1 MEMRKKKL
9 PIGIENFEEIRKE
22 DFYYIDKTGLIVE
35 LLHNWGAVNLF
46 TRPRRFGKSLNMS
59 MLEHFFSLDGDK
71 SIFNG
76 LKISKETALCEEYMG
91 KYPVVSISLKG
102 MDALNFERAFRMGA
116 RAVRRTAGEVQYL
129 LESDKL
135 SESDKLE
142 YQSLL
147 DSNMDES
154 TFCDSLRILSEMLE
168 KHHNTKVILLIDEYD
183 VPLAKAHANGYYDQM
198 ISLIRSLLGEALKT
212 NNSLKLAVLTGCL
225 RISKE
230 SIFTGLNNL
239 KVRSVTDVRFDEY
252 FGFTDTEVKTLLEY
266 YGYPDSYDVAKKW
279 YDGYHFGN
287 VDVYCPW
294 DVLNYCD
301 SLLDD
306 KEAQPENYW
315 INTSSNDA
323 VKRFIQESANYA
335 AKREIESLV
344 AGEVITKEIHQEL
357 TYPEVYQTIDNI
369 WSLLFTTGYL
379 TQRGKAEGR
388 QMKLAIPNLEIQDIY
403 VTQIMEFFKE
413 NVREDGDTLN
423 RFCDALQNE
432 VTENVEKIFTE
443 YLRKAISIRDTAVK
457 KEMKENFYHG
467 VLLGILG
474 VKTRWGISSNRE
486 MGEGYADILVE
497 PDTGDMGIII
507 EVKYA
512 HDGDLDGACKEA
524 LKQIEYTKYEDNL
537 EDDGVENILKYGIAC
552 YKKRCRVMLV
562 KNNRAAIAMADACT
576 KSRFEDRKVKLSEI
590 TLKSTE
596 KAVEIRDLQC

>member
-1 MEMRKKKL
+1 MMEGAWKEMEMRKKKL
-9 PIGIENFEEIRKE
+9 PIGIENFEKLRLEN
-22 DFYYIDKTGLIVE
+22 FYYIDKTGLIRE
-35 LLHNWGAVNLF
+35 LLNNWGEVNLF
-46 TRPRRFGKSLNMS
+46 TRPRRFGKTLNMS
-59 MLEHFFSLDGDK
+59 MLENFFSLDGDK
-71 SIFNG
+71 SIFDG
-76 LKISKETALCEEYMG
+76 LEISKETALCEEYMG

-102 MDALNFERAFRMGA
+102 IDAWSYETAYQM
-116 RAVRRTAGEVQYL
+116 AVRVIIDAAAKFYF
-129 LESDKL
+129 
-135 SESDKLE
+135 
-142 YQSLL
+142 LL
-147 DSNMDES
+147 DSEKLNAHDKAEYQKLLDDTMNEGMFGS
-154 TFCDSLRILSEMLE
+154 SLKLLSGMLE
-168 KHHNTKVILLIDEYD
+168 KHYGTKVILMIDEYD

-198 ISLIRSLLGEALKT
+198 ISLIRSFLGEALKT
-212 NNSLKLAVLTGCL
+212 NSSLKLAVLTGCL

-252 FGFTDTEVKTLLEY
+252 FGFTDMEVKTLLQY

-323 VKRFIQESANYA
+323 VKRFIQESANYTT
-335 AKREIESLV
+335 KREIESLI

-357 TYPEVYQTIDNI
+357 TYPEIYQTIDNI

-388 QMKLAIPNLEIQDIY
+388 QMKLAIPNLEIRDIF
-403 VTQIMEFFKE
+403 VTQIMEFFRE

-423 RFCDALQNE
+423 CFCDALQNKDA
-432 VTENVEKIFTE
+432 ENVEKIFND
-443 YLRKAISIRDTAVK
+443 YLRKTISIRDTAVRTG
-457 KEMKENFYHG
+457 MKENFYHG
-467 VLLGILG
+467 VLLGILS
-474 VKTRWGISSNRE
+474 VKNRWGISSNRE
-486 MGEGYADILVE
+486 MGEGYADILAE

-512 HDGDLDGACKEA
+512 HDGDLDEACKEA
-524 LKQIEYTKYEDNL
+524 LKQIEYTRYEDDL
-537 EDDGVENILKYGIAC
+537 SDDGVENILKYGIAC
-552 YKKRCRVMLV
+552 YKKRCRVML
-562 KNNRAAIAMADACT
+562 A
-576 KSRFEDRKVKLSEI
+576 
-590 TLKSTE
+590 E
-596 KAVEIRDLQC
+596 K

>member
-1 MEMRKKKL
+1 MAMRKKKL
-9 PIGIENFEEIRKE
+9 PIGIENFEELRKE
-22 DFYYIDKTGLIVE
+22 DFYYIDKSGLIAE

-46 TRPRRFGKSLNMS
+46 TRPRRFGKTLNMS
-59 MLEHFFSLDGDK
+59 MLEQFFSLNGDK
-71 SIFNG
+71 RIFDG
-76 LKISKETALCEEYMG
+76 LDISKETALCEEYMG

-102 MDALNFERAFRMGA
+102 IDAINYETAFRMGA
-116 RAVRRTAGEVQYL
+116 RAVRRVAGEVQYL
-129 LESDKL
+129 LKSDVL

-147 DSNMDES
+147 DSSMDEA

-168 KHHNTKVILLIDEYD
+168 KHHNQKVILLIDEYD
-183 VPLAKAHANGYYDQM
+183 VPLAKAHANGYYEQM

-212 NNSLKLAVLTGCL
+212 NTSLKLAVLTGCL

-239 KVRSVTDVRFDEY
+239 KVLTIADERFDEY
-252 FGFTDTEVKTLLEY
+252 FGFTDKEVKDLLEY
-266 YGYPDSYDVAKKW
+266 YDVTDHYEEVKRW
-279 YDGYHFGN
+279 YDGYQFGN
-287 VDVYCPW
+287 VEVYCPW
-294 DVLNYCD
+294 DVLNHCD
-301 SLLDD
+301 RIRDSRD
-306 KEAQPENYW
+306 AQPENYW

-323 VKRFIQESANYA
+323 VKRFIEESANSVT
-335 AKREIESLV
+335 KREIERLV

-357 TYPEVYQTIDNI
+357 TYAEVYQSIDHI

-379 TQRGKAEGR
+379 TQRGKPEGR
-388 QMKLAIPNLEIQDIY
+388 QMKLAIPNLEIRDIFE
-403 VTQIMEFFKE
+403 TQIMEFFKE
-413 NVREDGDTLN
+413 NVREDGEMLN

-432 VTENVEKIFTE
+432 DAENVEKIFTE
-443 YLRKAISIRDTAVK
+443 YLRKTISIRDTAVRI
-457 KEMKENFYHG
+457 EMKENFYHG

-486 MGEGYADILVE
+486 MGEGYADILAE

-524 LKQIEYTKYEDNL
+524 LKQIKYTKYEDDL

-552 YKKRCRVMLV
+552 YKKRCRVML
-562 KNNRAAIAMADACT
+562 A
-576 KSRFEDRKVKLSEI
+576 
-590 TLKSTE
+590 E
-596 KAVEIRDLQC
+596 KHIK

>member
-1 MEMRKKKL
+1 MAMRKKKL
-9 PIGIENFEEIRKE
+9 PIGIENFEELRKE
-22 DFYYIDKTGLIVE
+22 DFYYIDKSGLIAE

-46 TRPRRFGKSLNMS
+46 TRPRRFGKTLNMS
-59 MLEHFFSLDGDK
+59 MLEHFFSLNGDK
-71 SIFNG
+71 RIFDG
-76 LKISKETALCEEYMG
+76 LDISKETALCEEYMG

-102 MDALNFERAFRMGA
+102 IDAINYETAFRMGA
-116 RAVRRTAGEVQYL
+116 RAVRRVAGEVQYL
-129 LESDKL
+129 LKSDVL

-147 DSNMDES
+147 DSSMDEA

-168 KHHNTKVILLIDEYD
+168 KHHNQKVILLIDEYD
-183 VPLAKAHANGYYDQM
+183 VPLAKAHANGYYEQM

-212 NNSLKLAVLTGCL
+212 NTSLKLAVLTGCL

-239 KVRSVTDVRFDEY
+239 KVLTIADERFDEY
-252 FGFTDTEVKTLLEY
+252 FGFTDKEVKDLLEY
-266 YGYPDSYDVAKKW
+266 YDVTDHYEEVKRW
-279 YDGYHFGN
+279 YDGYQFGN
-287 VDVYCPW
+287 VEVYCPW
-294 DVLNYCD
+294 DVLNHCD
-301 SLLDD
+301 RIRS
-306 KEAQPENYW
+306 EPHVQPENYW

-323 VKRFIQESANYA
+323 VKRFIEESANSVT
-335 AKREIESLV
+335 KREIERLV

-357 TYPEVYQTIDNI
+357 TYAEVYQSIDHI

-379 TQRGKAEGR
+379 TQRGKSEGR
-388 QMKLAIPNLEIQDIY
+388 QMKLAIPNLEIRDIFE
-403 VTQIMEFFKE
+403 TQIMEFFKE
-413 NVREDGDTLN
+413 NVREDGEMLN

-432 VTENVEKIFTE
+432 DAENVEKIFTE
-443 YLRKAISIRDTAVK
+443 YLRKTISIRDTAVRT
-457 KEMKENFYHG
+457 EMKENFYHG

-486 MGEGYADILVE
+486 MGEGYADILAE

-524 LKQIEYTKYEDNL
+524 LKQIKYTKYEDDL

-552 YKKRCRVMLV
+552 YKKRCRVML
-562 KNNRAAIAMADACT
+562 A
-576 KSRFEDRKVKLSEI
+576 
-590 TLKSTE
+590 E
-596 KAVEIRDLQC
+596 KHIK

>member
-9 PIGIENFEEIRKE
+9 PIGIENFEELRKE
-22 DFYYIDKTGLIVE
+22 DFYYIDKTGLIAE
-35 LLHNWGAVNLF
+35 LLRNWGAVNLF
-46 TRPRRFGKSLNMS
+46 TRPRRFGKTLNMS
-59 MLEHFFSLDGDK
+59 MLEHFFSLNGDK
-71 SIFNG
+71 RIFDG
-76 LKISKETALCEEYMG
+76 LDISRETALCQEHMG
-91 KYPVVSISLKG
+91 KYPVISVSLKG
-102 MDALNFERAFRMGA
+102 IDARNYEIAYQMAAQVIIEAAAKHYF
-116 RAVRRTAGEVQYL
+116 L
-129 LESDKL
+129 LESEKLNEHDKAAYR
-135 SESDKLE
+135 D
-142 YQSLL
+142 LL
-147 DSNMDES
+147 DKDMNEGTLGS
-154 TFCDSLRILSEMLE
+154 SLRQLSGMLE
-168 KHHNTKVILLIDEYD
+168 KHYGIKVILLIDEYD

-198 ISLIRSLLGEALKT
+198 ISLIRGLLGEALKT
-212 NNSLKLAVLTGCL
+212 NSSLKLAVLTGCL

-252 FGFTDTEVKTLLEY
+252 FGFTNAEVRALLEY
-266 YGYPDSYDVAKKW
+266 YGYPDCYEIAKKW

-306 KEAQPENYW
+306 KDAQPENYW

-323 VKRFIQESANYA
+323 VRRFIEESANA
-335 AKREIESLV
+335 TTKREIERLV

-357 TYPEVYQTIDNI
+357 TYAEIYQTIDNI

-388 QMKLAIPNLEIQDIY
+388 QMKLAIPNLEIRDIY

-413 NVREDGDTLN
+413 NVREDGEMLN

-432 VTENVEKIFTE
+432 DAENVEKIFTE
-443 YLRKAISIRDTAVK
+443 YLRRTISIRDMAVRTD
-457 KEMKENFYHG
+457 MKESFYHG

-474 VKTRWGISSNRE
+474 VKNRWGVSSNRE
-486 MGEGYADILVE
+486 MGEGYADILAE

-512 HDGDLDGACKEA
+512 HDGNLEGACKEA
-524 LKQIEYTKYEDNL
+524 LKQIEYTKYEDDL

-552 YKKRCRVMLV
+552 YKKRCRVMLAEKQV
-562 KNNRAAIAMADACT
+562 K
-576 KSRFEDRKVKLSEI
+576 
-590 TLKSTE
+590 
-596 KAVEIRDLQC
+596 

>member
-9 PIGIENFEEIRKE
+9 PIGIENFEKLRLE
-22 DFYYIDKTGLIVE
+22 DFYYIDKTGLIRE
-35 LLHNWGAVNLF
+35 LLNNWGEVNLF
-46 TRPRRFGKSLNMS
+46 TRPRRFGKTLNMS
-59 MLEHFFSLDGDK
+59 MLENFFSLDGDK
-71 SIFNG
+71 SIFDG
-76 LKISKETALCEEYMG
+76 LEISKETALCEEYMG

-102 MDALNFERAFRMGA
+102 IDAWSYETAYQM
-116 RAVRRTAGEVQYL
+116 AVRVIIDAAAKFYF
-129 LESDKL
+129 
-135 SESDKLE
+135 
-142 YQSLL
+142 LL
-147 DSNMDES
+147 DSEKLNAHDKAEYQKLLDDTMNEGMFGS
-154 TFCDSLRILSEMLE
+154 SLKLLSGMLE
-168 KHHNTKVILLIDEYD
+168 KHYGTKVILMIDEYD

-198 ISLIRSLLGEALKT
+198 ISLIRSFLGEALKT
-212 NNSLKLAVLTGCL
+212 NSSLKLAVLTGCL

-252 FGFTDTEVKTLLEY
+252 FGFTDMEVKTLLQY

-323 VKRFIQESANYA
+323 VKRFIQESANYTT
-335 AKREIESLV
+335 KREIESLI
-344 AGEVITKEIHQEL
+344 AGEVITKEIYQEL
-357 TYPEVYQTIDNI
+357 TYPEIYQTIDNI

-388 QMKLAIPNLEIQDIY
+388 QMKLAIPNLEIRDIF
-403 VTQIMEFFKE
+403 VTQIMEFFRE

-423 RFCDALQNE
+423 CFCDALQNKDA
-432 VTENVEKIFTE
+432 ENVEKIFND
-443 YLRKAISIRDTAVK
+443 YLRKTISIRDTAVRTGV
-457 KEMKENFYHG
+457 KENFYHG
-467 VLLGILG
+467 VLLGILS
-474 VKTRWGISSNRE
+474 VKNRWGISSNRE
-486 MGEGYADILVE
+486 MGEGYADILAE

-512 HDGDLDGACKEA
+512 HDGDLDEACKEA
-524 LKQIEYTKYEDNL
+524 LKQIEYTRYEDDL
-537 EDDGVENILKYGIAC
+537 SDDGVENILKYGIAC
-552 YKKRCRVMLV
+552 YKKRCRVML
-562 KNNRAAIAMADACT
+562 A
-576 KSRFEDRKVKLSEI
+576 
-590 TLKSTE
+590 E
-596 KAVEIRDLQC
+596 K

>member
-1 MEMRKKKL
+1 MEGAWKEMEMRKKKL

-22 DFYYIDKTGLIVE
+22 DFYYIDKTGLIIE

-71 SIFNG
+71 SIFEG

-91 KYPVVSISLKG
+91 KYPVISVSLKG
-102 MDALNFERAFRMGA
+102 IDALNFEMAFRMGA
-116 RAVRRTAGEVQYL
+116 RAVRRTASKVQYL
-129 LESDKL
+129 LESDAL
-135 SESDKLE
+135 SESDKME

-168 KHHNTKVILLIDEYD
+168 KHHGTKVILLIDEYD

-198 ISLIRSLLGEALKT
+198 LSLIRSLLGEALKT
-212 NNSLKLAVLTGCL
+212 NNSLKFAVLTGCL

-239 KVRSVTDVRFDEY
+239 KVLTVADERFDEY
-252 FGFTDTEVKTLLEY
+252 FGFTDKEVRELLEY
-266 YGYPDSYDVAKKW
+266 YDVADHYEEVKRW
-279 YDGYHFGN
+279 YDGYQFGN
-287 VDVYCPW
+287 EEVYCPW
-294 DVLNYCD
+294 DVLNHCD
-301 SLLDD
+301 RIRS
-306 KEAQPENYW
+306 EPQVQPENYW
-315 INTSSNDA
+315 LNTSSNDA
-323 VKRFIQESANYA
+323 VKRFIQESANA
-335 AKREIESLV
+335 TTKREIERLV
-344 AGEVITKEIHQEL
+344 AGEVIVKEIHQEL
-357 TYPEVYQTIDNI
+357 TYSEIYQTIDNI

-388 QMKLAIPNLEIQDIY
+388 QMKLAIPNLEIRDIF
-403 VTQIMEFFKE
+403 VTQIMDFFKE

-432 VTENVEKIFTE
+432 DPENVEKIFTE
-443 YLRKAISIRDTAVK
+443 YLRRTISIWDTAVRT
-457 KEMKENFYHG
+457 EMKENFPTGKATTKETKGQSPSVCFYHG
-467 VLLGILG
+467 ILLGILG

-486 MGEGYADILVE
+486 MGEGYADILAE

-512 HDGDLDGACKEA
+512 HDGDLDAACKEA
-524 LKQIEYTKYEDNL
+524 LRQIEYTRYEDEL

-552 YKKRCRVMLV
+552 YKKRCRVMLTQ
-562 KNNRAAIAMADACT
+562 K
-576 KSRFEDRKVKLSEI
+576 
-590 TLKSTE
+590 
-596 KAVEIRDLQC
+596 